1 MEPLIAAIVRL
12 RVAVVLVLIALAA
25 AMGATIPGLTA
36 RFAPEDLVAPD
47 AAARADAERI
57 AEELGPEQAPL
68 VVVLEAAPGA
78 RVTDTAHLVLLHRV
92 ARALATDPRVDRVEG
107 PTTTPLPFTEAIDTG
122 DDATLDTLGDESA
135 PDLGTSEEQE
145 AIASIVGAD
154 PVRFPLGLMSLAE
167 RGLERIVIA
176 PLVPLDAEPTAA
188 DAERLEERLAHEPTL
203 RRRIVSDDGRVAVL
217 AAMPREGLG
226 DEESNA
232 LVRRAA
238 EILAAEPA
246 PDGAR
251 VSLSG
256 LPALR
261 VEMLDALHADQAVLV
276 LLALLG
282 SLVVLVIGMR
292 SIAGVLLPL
301 GTVGITV
308 LLTVGAMS
316 LTSVPLDLLTNMIPP
331 LLVTIGLAE
340 AVHMV
345 LRYEDELPL
354 AGGDRELAAIATL
367 RHTWLACF
375 VTTFTTAIG
384 FGALALSDTEALRR
398 FGVVAGL
405 ASMVAYVVT
414 VLFVPALLPTHR
426 PREAGASGRA
436 PDLLDR
442 AIDALARGASARPGL
457 VLFASAALFAGS
469 AALAR
474 DLVVDSALLDQ
485 FAIGSDVARVT
496 HLLERE
502 LDGVRRLTIE
512 VRPEIGSTRSFRS
525 AAGLEAL
532 RAMGARIG
540 DEEGVLRASTV
551 ADVALSARALVSADE
566 TSRAEPFHSDAE
578 VRGLLTLL
586 APDARA
592 LDHLV
597 SADGSAARIEVC
609 LEDRGAARI
618 LAMLDR
624 IRAEASSQGLRVAFA
639 GEAYDASRG
648 LDRIVRSLGSFTG
661 AIVLIFVVMTLLFR
675 SARLGLL
682 SLPPNLLPLVMTL
695 AYMVLRGIPLHAATV
710 IVFTVTAGLLVDGA
724 THVIARFREEQER
737 GGDAH
742 EVMLRTMQTS
752 GRGVVLSSLTL
763 LLGYGALLFSRFE
776 PVRLF
781 GELSGVAIALA
792 LVAQLVLL
800 PMMLARWAMPR
811 RVAAV
816 SKGAARRGAVQADA
830 AEP

>member
-1 MEPLIAAIVRL
+1 MEPLIQGIVRR
-12 RVAVVLVLIALAA
+12 RVIVVLSLVALTA
-25 AMGATIPGLTA
+25 AMATAIPSLRA

-47 AAARADAERI
+47 EAARADAERI
-57 AEELGPEQAPL
+57 ARELGSDQTPL
-68 VVVLEAAPGA
+68 LVVLEAAPDG
-78 RVTDTAHLVLLHRV
+78 RTTDVAHLVFLHRV
-92 ARALATDPRVDRVEG
+92 ARALAADAHVDHVEG

-135 PDLGTSEEQE
+135 PDLGTPEEQE
-145 AIASIVGAD
+145 AIASIVAAD
-154 PVRFPLGLMSLAE
+154 PGRFPLGLMSLAE

-176 PLVPLDAEPTAA
+176 PLVPADVDPTEA
-188 DAERLEERLAHEPTL
+188 DAARLEERLAAEPTL
-203 RRRIVSDDGRVAVL
+203 RRRLVSDDRRVAIL
-217 AAMPREGLG
+217 AVMPRADLSDGAS
-226 DEESNA
+226 DE
-232 LVRRAA
+232 LVRRARA
-238 EILAAEPA
+238 IVAREEA
-246 PDGAR
+246 PEGAR

-256 LPALR
+256 LPYLR
-261 VEMLDALHADQAVLV
+261 VVMLEALHADQLLLV
-276 LLALLG
+276 LLALAG
-282 SLVVLVIGMR
+282 SLVVLVLGMR
-292 SIAGVLLPL
+292 SVAGVLLPL

-308 LLTVGAMS
+308 VLTVGGMA
-316 LTSVPLDLLTNMIPP
+316 LAGVPLDLLTNMIPP

-345 LRYEDELPL
+345 LRYEEELPL
-354 AGGDRELAAIATL
+354 AKGDREEAAIVTL

-384 FGALALSDTEALRR
+384 FGALAVSDTEALRR

-405 ASMVAYVVT
+405 ASMLAYGVT

-426 PREAGASGRA
+426 APKRAVADRA

-442 AIDALARGASARPGL
+442 AIDALARGASARPQA
-457 VLFASAALFAGS
+457 VLAVSALLFVGS
-469 AALAR
+469 LALAR
-474 DLVVDSALLDQ
+474 GLVVDSALLDQ
-485 FAIGSDVARVT
+485 FALGSDVARVT
-496 HLLERE
+496 HLLESE
-502 LDGVRRLTIE
+502 LDGVRRLTVE
-512 VRPEIGSTRSFRS
+512 VREDAPAAHPFHT

-532 RAMGARIG
+532 RSMSARIAA
-540 DEEGVLRASTV
+540 EEGVLRVGTV
-551 ADVALSARALVSADE
+551 SDLALSARALVDQDDA
-566 TSRAEPFHSDAE
+566 SRAEPFHSDAE
-578 VRGLLTLL
+578 VEGLFALL
-586 APDARA
+586 AADGRE

-597 SADGSAARIEVC
+597 ASDGSAARIEVC

-618 LAMLDR
+618 LSMIDR
-624 IRAEASSQGLRVAFA
+624 IRSDASAHGLRVAFA

-648 LDRIVRSLGSFTG
+648 LDRILRSLGSFTG

-675 SARLGLL
+675 SVRLGLL
-682 SLPPNLLPLVMTL
+682 SLPPNLLPLAMTL
-695 AYMVLRGIPLHAATV
+695 AYMVVRGIPLHAATV

-742 EVMLRTMQTS
+742 DVMVRTMQTS

-781 GELSGVAIALA
+781 GELSGVAIGLA
-792 LVAQLVLL
+792 LLAQLVLL

-811 RVAAV
+811 REARPTPNPDAERAPIAA
-816 SKGAARRGAVQADA
+816 S
-830 AEP
+830 EP